1 MPPLPRRLSETRM
14 HQRLLCAARDGRAQ
28 EMADLIA
35 RGADVNAVNQAQG
48 ITVLAL
54 ACYHSNIA
62 SQLLAAGADINKAGH
77 TGATPLHV
85 ASNRHCADV
94 LSLLLSAG
102 AEVNKADIDGWPPMY
117 DAVFMRNIEGVKL
130 LSSYGATRTWP
141 NGDTAESFAAR
152 MNRTEVLNWLVSTRH
167 WTTPLHHLEI
177 IDAARARALLR
188 DGANIH
194 AASPNVQDAPTPV
207 SLAQELKTA
216 QEAPDGSP
224 ADLVL
229 QAARP
234 WSRQTHALF
243 PARARERAW
252 ALVLIGQR
260 LSRNEQALM
269 DVWLDVVMPQVVMRD
284 SA

>member
-14 HQRLLCAARDGRAQ
+14 HQRLLCAAFDGRAQ
-28 EMADLIA
+28 EVADLIA
-35 RGADVNAVNQAQG
+35 RGADVNVVNQG
-48 ITVLAL
+48 ITVLAK
-54 ACYHSNIA
+54 ACAENHSNVA

-77 TGATPLHV
+77 TGATPLHL
-85 ASNRHCADV
+85 ASNRHGNDA
-94 LSLLLSAG
+94 LSLLLLAG
-102 AEVNKADIDGWPPMY
+102 AEVNKADIDGKPPLY
-117 DAVFMRNIEGVKL
+117 DAVFMENIDGVKL

-177 IDAARARALLR
+177 IDASRARSLLR

-194 AASPNVQDAPTPV
+194 AAPPNVPDAPTPV
-207 SLAQELKTA
+207 SLAQELKDA

-243 PARARERAW
+243 PAHARERAW

-269 DVWLDVVMPQVVMRD
+269 DLWLDVVMPQVVMRD